1 MPRVLGQKDG
11 MTYQISGLDPTP
23 FLPLFDLDEASLTRI
38 GVRRMPVT
46 DRPGAPCRLTLD
58 DAQVGERVLLLNH
71 VSVPFGPYK
80 ASHAIFVTEG
90 VGKSMRYEDIVPP
103 AMDRRTLSL
112 RAFAEDFDMV
122 DAMLVQPGEADAGIR
137 RLLDN
142 PEVRSIH
149 AHYATR
155 GCFAAVVERS

>member
-1 MPRVLGQKDG
+1 

-23 FLPLFDLDEASLTRI
+23 FLPIFDLDETSLTRL
-38 GVRRMPVT
+38 GVRRMAVT
-46 DRPGAPCRLTLD
+46 ARPGAPCRLTLD
-58 DAQVGERVLLLNH
+58 DAQLGERVLLINH

-90 VGKSMRYEDIVPP
+90 VRKSARYEDTIPP

-112 RAFAEDFDMV
+112 RGFAEGLDMV
-122 DAMLVQPGEADAGIR
+122 DAVLVQPGEADGGIR

-142 PEVRSIH
+142 PDVQSIH

-155 GCFAAVVERS
+155 GCFAGVVERS